1 MDSKKSINE
10 YLESVN
16 VYEYNLKPNE
26 NICVALNNAEE
37 IMKQSNVKV
46 KDKIIKYKL
55 IDSQITP
62 VNIAIPIEGKES
74 NTFNSTSYFG
84 FKTTQFYY
92 EVNPYQDDSVA
103 KIKDIMNNN
112 SLEMTESYVY
122 ERILNSDDYLYS
134 SKRLSNFIF
143 PT

>member
-1 MDSKKSINE
+1 M
-10 YLESVN
+10 N